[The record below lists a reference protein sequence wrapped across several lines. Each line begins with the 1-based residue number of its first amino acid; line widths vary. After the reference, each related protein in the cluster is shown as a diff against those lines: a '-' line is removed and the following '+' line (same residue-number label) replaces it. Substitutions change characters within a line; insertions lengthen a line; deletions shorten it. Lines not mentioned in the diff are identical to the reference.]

1 MSKFQQVYNA
11 ASRVLGEQR
20 YIFISLL
27 SVSFF
32 FALFVFIPVAATPGN
47 TLAFQLSI
55 FRTQDY
61 FLMILLAFLVG
72 LNFSM
77 NIYAWR
83 KSPPKADQPRA
94 EKHPIDILQSAA
106 SGATAGFGGAFAAV
120 VGTATCVS
128 CLAFLFGIVGL
139 GIGSVAFVLKY
150 QTFFLLGAIALV
162 IFSLYFIARKVN
174 RHCASCEPR

>member
-1 MSKFQQVYNA
+1 MQ
-11 ASRVLGEQR
+11 VLGEQK
-20 YIFISLL
+20 YVFILL
-27 SVSFF
+27 SFALFF
-32 FALFVFIPVAATPGN
+32 FALFVFIPVATTPGN

-55 FRTQDY
+55 FRVQDY
-61 FLMILLAFLVG
+61 FLMTLLAFLVG

-83 KSPPKADQPRA
+83 KSKRFDYAQRKQSA
-94 EKHPIDILQSAA
+94 NISQSAA
-106 SGATAGFGGAFAAV
+106 SGAAAGFGGAFAAI
-120 VGTATCVS
+120 VGTATCAS

-162 IFSLYFIARKVN
+162 LFSLYFTARKVN
-174 RHCASCEPR
+174 KHCASCK